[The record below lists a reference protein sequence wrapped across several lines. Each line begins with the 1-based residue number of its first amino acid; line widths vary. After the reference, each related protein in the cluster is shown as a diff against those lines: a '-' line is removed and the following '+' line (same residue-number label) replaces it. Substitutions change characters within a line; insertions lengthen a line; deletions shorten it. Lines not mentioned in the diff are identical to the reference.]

1 MLLLADNS
9 LVNNRDTI
17 RAVSPLLAL
26 FPLDLVLF
34 PSTPLPLHIFEP
46 RYKELIAECIESKMP
61 FGVVKAKED
70 ALAEV
75 GCTAHITQVV
85 KRYEDG
91 RLDIVTEGVRRF
103 EIAELNHDR
112 AFVQAEVLFFEDTPN
127 TLPSKEQRE
136 KAFELHEALIDI
148 TGSEAAIP
156 SRRKREQD
164 ELLSFHLAHE
174 LPVDL
179 DFKQT
184 LLAMRSEAERITTL
198 IDYYENILPKLRRVV
213 RTREKASTNGHAM

>member
-1 MLLLADNS
+1 
-9 LVNNRDTI
+9 
-17 RAVSPLLAL
+17 VSPLLAL

-34 PSTPLPLHIFEP
+34 PTTPLPLHIFEP
-46 RYKELIAECIESKMP
+46 RYKELIGDCLESKMP

-103 EIAELNHDR
+103 EIVELNHDR
-112 AFVQAEVLFFEDTPN
+112 SFVQAEVLFFEDTPN
-127 TLPSKEQRE
+127 SPPSKGQRE
-136 KAFELHEALIDI
+136 KALELHDALIDI
-148 TGSEAAIP
+148 TGSEAAIVSKDK
-156 SRRKREQD
+156 SRHD
-164 ELLSFHLAHE
+164 DVLSFQLAHE

-179 DFKQT
+179 DFKQA
-184 LLAMRSEAERITTL
+184 LLAMRSEAERLKTL
-198 IDYYENILPKLRRVV
+198 IEYYENILPKLRRVV

>member
-46 RYKELIAECIESKMP
+46 RYKELIGECLEKKMP

-103 EIAELNHDR
+103 EIVELNHDR
-112 AFVQAEVLFFEDTPN
+112 TFVQAEVLFFEDTPN
-127 TLPSKEQRE
+127 MPAPNEQRK
-136 KAFELHEALIDI
+136 KALELHEALISI
-148 TGSEAAIP
+148 TGSEAP
-156 SRRKREQD
+156 
-164 ELLSFHLAHE
+164 
-174 LPVDL
+174 
-179 DFKQT
+179 
-184 LLAMRSEAERITTL
+184 L
-198 IDYYENILPKLRRVV
+198 ISKNK
-213 RTREKASTNGHAM
+213 K

>member
-1 MLLLADNS
+1 VRTS
-9 LVNNRDTI
+9 RVNWRYNQS
-17 RAVSPLLAL
+17 VSPLLAL

-34 PSTPLPLHIFEP
+34 PTTPLPLHIFEP
-46 RYKELIAECIESKMP
+46 RYKELIAECLESKMP

-91 RLDIVTEGVRRF
+91 RMDIVTEGVRRF
-103 EIAELNHDR
+103 EVVELNHDR
-112 AFVQAEVLFFEDTPN
+112 SFVQAEVLFFEDTPN
-127 TLPSKEQRE
+127 ALPSREQRD
-136 KAFELHEALIDI
+136 KALELHDALIEI

-156 SRRKREQD
+156 SKDKNRHD
-164 ELLSFHLAHE
+164 DVLSFQLAHE

-179 DFKQT
+179 DFKQA
-184 LLAMRSEAERITTL
+184 LLAMRSEAERLKTL
-198 IDYYENILPKLRRVV
+198 IEYYENILPKLRRVV

>member
-1 MLLLADNS
+1 M
-9 LVNNRDTI
+9 
-17 RAVSPLLAL
+17 SPLLAL

-34 PSTPLPLHIFEP
+34 PGAPLPLHIFEP
-46 RYKELIAECIESKMP
+46 RYKELIGECIESKMP

-91 RLDIVTEGVRRF
+91 RLDIVAEGVRRF
-103 EIAELNHDR
+103 EIVELNHDR
-112 AFVQAEVLFFEDTPN
+112 TFVQAEVLFFEDTPN
-127 TLPSKEQRE
+127 TLAPKEQRD
-136 KAFELHEALIDI
+136 KAFELHEGLIEI

-156 SRRKREQD
+156 SRGKREHE
-164 ELLSFHLAHE
+164 ELLSFQLAHE

-179 DFKQT
+179 EFKQT
-184 LLAMRSEAERITTL
+184 LLAMRSEADRIKTL
-198 IDYYENILPKLRRVV
+198 IEYYENILPKLRRVV